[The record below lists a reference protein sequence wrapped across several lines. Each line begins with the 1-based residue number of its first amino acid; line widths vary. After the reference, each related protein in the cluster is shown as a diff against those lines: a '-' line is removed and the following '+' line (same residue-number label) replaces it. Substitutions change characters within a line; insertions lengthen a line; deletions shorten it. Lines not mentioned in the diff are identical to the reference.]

1 MRPSLVPKAIHVC
14 LAANRSLLLWGS
26 PGVGKSNIV
35 DQYAKANDYE
45 LVDLRLSQLDPV
57 DLRGCPKI
65 DLEAMLT
72 RWAPPDFLPQGGRGI
87 IFLDEITSA
96 AQATQ
101 AAAYQLVF
109 DRRLG
114 NYVVPPEWRII
125 GASNRMTDRAIVN
138 QMATPLRNRFTSIDV
153 DTHADD
159 WCRWAMRNDIAD
171 EVIGF
176 IRFRPEMLNEFEPR
190 APSPSETQRMTAVRE
205 SRSFGTQRSWHALS
219 DEFKVGIPKEIEAE
233 MYTGN
238 VGTVCSAEFHA
249 YMTNL
254 RNMPNLDVILL
265 NPGNARVPTEP
276 SAKYAVSVGLAARS
290 TPDNFDRVM
299 QYAVRL
305 DPEFQSLL
313 VRDAQYRRPELTNTK
328 AFQQWAIANANE
340 LL

>member
-1 MRPSLVPKAIHVC
+1 MRPSLVTKAIQVC
-14 LAANRSLLLWGS
+14 IESNRSLLLWGS
-26 PGVGKSNIV
+26 PGVGKSNLV
-35 DQYAKANDYE
+35 NQYAEANGYE
-45 LVDLRLSQLDPV
+45 LMDLRLSQLDPV

-72 RWAPPDFLPQGGRGI
+72 RWCPPDFLPQEGRGI
-87 IFLDEITSA
+87 LFLDEITSA

-114 NYVVPPEWRII
+114 NYIVPPEWRII

-153 DTHADD
+153 DTHAED
-159 WCRWAMRNDIAD
+159 WCRWAMRNDIVD

-190 APSPSETQRMTAVRE
+190 APSPNETQRMAAVRE
-205 SRSFGTQRSWHALS
+205 SRSFATQRSWHALS
-219 DEFKVGIPKEIEAE
+219 DQFKVGIPKEIEAE

-238 VGTVCSAEFHA
+238 VGAVASAEFHA
-249 YMTNL
+249 YVTNL

-265 NPGNARVPTEP
+265 NPSSARLPTEP
-276 SAKYAVSVGLAARS
+276 SAKYAVSVGLASRA

-299 QYAVRL
+299 KYATRL

-313 VRDAQYRRPELTNTK
+313 VCDAQYRKPEITSTK
-328 AFQQWAIANANE
+328 AFQQWAIANSHE

>member
-1 MRPSLVPKAIHVC
+1 MRPSLISKAIHVC
-14 LAANRSLLLWGS
+14 LEANRSLLLWGS
-26 PGVGKSNIV
+26 PGVGKSNLV
-35 DQYAKANDYE
+35 SQYANDNGYE
-45 LVDLRLSQLDPV
+45 LTDLRLSQLDPV

-65 DLEAMLT
+65 NLEAMLT
-72 RWAPPDFLPQGGRGI
+72 SWCPPDFLPQTGKGI

-114 NYVVPPEWRII
+114 NYIVPPEWRII

-153 DTHADD
+153 DTHSED
-159 WCRWAMRNDIAD
+159 WCRWAMRNDIVD

-190 APSPSETQRMTAVRE
+190 APGKNEDERMISVRE
-205 SRSFGTQRSWHALS
+205 ARSFATQRSWHALS
-219 DEFKVGIPKEIEAE
+219 DQFKVGIPKEIEAE

-238 VGTVCSAEFHA
+238 VGKVASAEFHA
-249 YMTNL
+249 YVTNL

-265 NPGNARVPTEP
+265 NPANARVPEEP
-276 SAKYAVSVGLAARS
+276 SAKYAVSVGLASRS
-290 TPDNFDRVM
+290 TVDNFDRVM

-313 VRDAQYRRPELTNTK
+313 VRDAQYRRPELTSTK
-328 AFQQWAIANANE
+328 AFQQWAIANAND